1 MPANHEI
8 HGYMPMRKE
17 FEHETDND
25 AEAIIKDIEFTDE
38 DSEQDRGECMTLCL
52 TSIFI
57 SFPGI
62 NPSPFSFSFAT
73 YFIIILDI

>member
-38 DSEQDRGECMTLCL
+38 DSEQDRGGCMTLL
-52 TSIFI
+52 DF
-57 SFPGI
+57 
-62 NPSPFSFSFAT
+62 FSRN
-73 YFIIILDI
+73 